1 MANMQP
7 NTMTGKVMYGC
18 VRPLNP
24 KHKVQTTLS
33 STHQLALTKI
43 VSKGWKAMPSYVP
56 WRLGCT
62 LLLHCQFS

>member
-1 MANMQP
+1 M
-7 NTMTGKVMYGC
+7 
-18 VRPLNP
+18 RPLNP
-24 KHKVQTTLS
+24 KHKVQMTLS